1 VIERAEIL
9 VLSHPLSRT
18 RLFSTGSNVTRDSI
32 VVRLEDGDG
41 QVGWGETYLV
51 PGAVEAARMMTE
63 PLPGQDPDDATAEL
77 VARPR
82 SHRWALG
89 AVTMALD
96 DLRGRSRGVPV
107 SSLYGRRLRDRVR
120 PYASSRGYVE
130 GRDAF
135 DAWSEEAA
143 TTAAEGFHAMKLRI
157 GRYDL
162 AGEIEAIERVA
173 AAFPAMTWM
182 ADGNGAYSLDESR
195 RLGAALDALGFRWLE
210 EPLPTDDYAAYAPLA
225 RELTIPLAGG
235 EILESAAAAAP
246 FLAAG
251 SFDLIQPDVS
261 ICGGIGGVLEIGRAA
276 ADVGRFMVPH
286 ACSGAIAMAA
296 TLQILAIL
304 DVAPDAPSWAEPLL
318 EFDVGENPIRTDL
331 LTVPLAPSDGWMSI
345 PDGPGLGV
353 DVDEDAVRQLAV
365 AA

>member
-1 VIERAEIL
+1 MIERTDVL
-9 VLSHPLSRT
+9 VLTHRLSRT
-18 RLFSTGSNVTRDSI
+18 RLFSTGSNLTRDSV
-32 VVRLEDGDG
+32 VVRLADRDGLI
-41 QVGWGETYLV
+41 GWGETYLV
-51 PGAVEAARMMTE
+51 PGAAEACRSMTDG
-63 PLPGQDPDDATAEL
+63 LPGRDPDEAVAEL
-77 VARPR
+77 TARPGL
-82 SHRWALG
+82 HRWALG

-96 DLRGRSRGVPV
+96 DLRARARGVPA
-107 SSLYGRRLRDRVR
+107 SALYGPRLRDRVR
-120 PYASSRGYVE
+120 PYASSRGYVAGSE
-130 GRDAF
+130 PL
-135 DAWSEEAA
+135 DAWHEEAA
-143 TTAAEGFHAMKLRI
+143 TMAAEGFGAMKLRI

-162 AGEIEAIERVA
+162 AGEIGAMEQVA
-173 AAFPAMTWM
+173 AAFPTMTWM

-195 RLGAALDALGFRWLE
+195 RLGAALDAFGFRWLE

-235 EILESAAAAAP
+235 EILESTRTAGP

-261 ICGGIGGVLEIGRAA
+261 ICGGIGGVLEIARAA
-276 ADVGRFMVPH
+276 AGAGRWTVPH

-304 DVAPDAPSWAEPLL
+304 DVPPGAPAWAEPLL

-331 LTVPLAPSDGWMSI
+331 ATIPLAPVDGWMVI
-345 PDGPGLGV
+345 PDAPGLGIE
-353 DVDEDAVRQLAV
+353 VDETAVRRLAV